1 MSSAPPRI
9 GDTGNSSKRQRVDEH
24 DPPENK
30 DAVRIAI
37 LADENKALTDEV
49 SRLKQALEEAKNA
62 ISAGNQAEDALKVE
76 INELKSAEERAKA
89 EMQSMRLALA
99 EAANVETRQ
108 QYLLELVEK
117 HNYEIKIPATGHT
130 QVMRHFKPLVVSDK
144 EEDVN
149 RLLDFIYFGLPGNWY
164 CFREI
169 REKGT
174 RGVTWLKASEIKT
187 DCPHHGKTCKI
198 MVYKSQNAAKYQMIF
213 QRFRPLGS

>member
-9 GDTGNSSKRQRVDEH
+9 GDTGNSKKRQRVDEH

-37 LADENKALTDEV
+37 LTDENKALTDEV
-49 SRLKQALEEAKNA
+49 SQLKQALEEAKNA

-76 INELKSAEERAKA
+76 INDLKSAEERAKA
-89 EMQSMRLALA
+89 EMESMRLALA

-108 QYLLELVEK
+108 RYLLELVEK

-130 QVMRHFKPLVVSDK
+130 QVMRHFKPLVASDK

-149 RLLDFIYFGLPGNWY
+149 RLLDFIYFGSPGNWY

-174 RGVTWLKASEIKT
+174 RGVTSLRARKLRPIALITGKRVRSWCINPKT
-187 DCPHHGKTCKI
+187 PPSI
-198 MVYKSQNAAKYQMIF
+198 
-213 QRFRPLGS
+213 R